1 MLNMR
6 KRLPNLWVNAL
17 WIVLEILFMAITWY
31 LRRLLL
37 GLWDFFS
44 PSVIFIEV
52 YFYKL
57 ESYYYFICRILFF
70 KWGFIIWLENI
81 THFYTTGILFEKEC
95 GIFWLSIYSDDE
107 ESDIKRI
114 FFDITSLV
122 YTGYSLWWIIW
133 IYSSE
138 VAPFPQFHLYFPLA
152 FTFFYKKWPYINAS
166 FYVRQNN
173 SPPCRSGSYFT
184 QTYKSSKF
192 EHV

>member
-57 ESYYYFICRILFF
+57 EWYYHLSYNIFQMRIHYLIRKHNTLLYNKNTFR
-70 KWGFIIWLENI
+70 K
-81 THFYTTGILFEKEC
+81 KC